1 MKQLNFIRIELTHF
15 DFSRERSKYVFDKW
29 FEQIRFNFVPYLNQ
43 TGRKQEKKTFIKRV
57 CVASICIFR
66 LENTFSTIERDF
78 FGFSSA
84 RRKKWKK
91 KKDTPNFET
100 TLNDNNVINGENCWI
115 YDAQFARSNECNYT
129 CTKQSGGN

>member
-1 MKQLNFIRIELTHF
+1 MRFLLNWHVLKFVRQSQSRCPSWKLTIYSMKQLNFIRIELTHF

-66 LENTFSTIERDF
+66 LENTFSTIETDF

-91 KKDTPNFET
+91 KKDTPNF
-100 TLNDNNVINGENCWI
+100 
-115 YDAQFARSNECNYT
+115 
-129 CTKQSGGN
+129 